1 MEEATKKGFQR
12 ARMRRIIN
20 RIFKTRAKARMT
32 DGWFREGDEG
42 LYSMTEEEGGEPEKW
57 ICLSEALQRNVDSLR
72 PG

>member
-1 MEEATKKGFQR
+1 
-12 ARMRRIIN
+12 
-20 RIFKTRAKARMT
+20 MT